1 MTGVRVLVGTQKGGF
16 VLTAEGGDRTGAS
29 RALCSA
35 AGRSIT

>member
-16 VLTAEGGDRTGAS
+16 VLTAEGGRSDWS
-29 RALCSA
+29 VQALCSA